1 MKTFFRFPHTPHL
14 KWLAPGRP
22 RDDKILSP
30 SDADYLLEKNF
41 TIEEK
46 LDGANLGISLS
57 IDGDL
62 QIQNRG
68 QYLMAPHTGQFSRLT
83 SWLTQHGDDIRAAL
97 EPGQIIFG
105 EWCAAKHSLNY
116 TKLPDWF
123 LVFDVYERSA
133 DRFWSCLKRN
143 ELADKIDLVTVPA
156 LFYGHLK
163 IEQLEQMVLSE
174 NSKYRRGPIEGLVI
188 RRDSDK
194 WCEARAKLVRP
205 DFSQSI
211 EEHWRKRPLEWNR
224 IGSDSDI

>member
-1 MKTFFRFPHTPHL
+1 M
-14 KWLAPGRP
+14 
-22 RDDKILSP
+22 
-30 SDADYLLEKNF
+30 
-41 TIEEK
+41 
-46 LDGANLGISLS
+46 
-57 IDGDL
+57 
-62 QIQNRG
+62 
-68 QYLMAPHTGQFSRLT
+68 
-83 SWLTQHGDDIRAAL
+83 
-97 EPGQIIFG
+97 
-105 EWCAAKHSLNY
+105 
-116 TKLPDWF
+116 
-123 LVFDVYERSA
+123 VFDVYERSA